1 MSDVT
6 SIPGEIIKASP
17 PTAYV
22 VGYKFLGMSPDG
34 WVTTLTLLYLVI
46 QLVLIMPKL
55 SKQLRPWFVRRYIAA
70 TLLVKPMR
78 KDKENE

>member
-22 VGYKFLGMSPDG
+22 VGYEFLGMSPDG
-34 WVTTLTLLYLVI
+34 WVTTLTLLYLII
-46 QLVLIMPKL
+46 QLILIAPRVSKSIAKNCIAVLMLIK
-55 SKQLRPWFVRRYIAA
+55 S
-70 TLLVKPMR
+70 R
-78 KDKENE
+78 KEP